1 MSDEASL
8 TAAVQLGWR
17 VAELYAQVND
27 TGEPSNDTLLPAH
40 GSLEPEDQL
49 QLQVRAAAG
58 DARRAGIVSKEADV
72 ERLLSYARKAPSSS
86 EAAEVFRCQ
95 VRKCHVELS
104 KDLWARDESAGKAYE
119 LGNGMSD
126 TYSRICRAYR
136 VSDEEPETAWEDV
149 FASDRIE
156 RLKNLLDDLQSRL
169 NPGGV
174 AVVRHQLDVWGKGVP
189 ERIQAAGGPPPFE
202 RIRDGLRR
210 QTIIWRQLIA
220 GDKEPEAYL
229 GSDARAEL
237 RGDLRE
243 LVWRR
248 CRVWIVPAAAALFL
262 LAFFLPQVLHWYEE
276 SVVGT
281 GIASAFVA
289 IVGAFGITKASMAM
303 TVRARVHQWS
313 ELLWDRA
320 VANKVSDETLALDA
334 VLPPPTTESR
344 SFASVAEGVK
354 ERLASHPRPL
364 ASPRGTG
371 AGF

>member
-72 ERLLSYARKAPSSS
+72 ERLLSYARKAPTSP
-86 EAAEVFRCQ
+86 EAAEGFRCQ

-136 VSDEEPETAWEDV
+136 VADEEPGTAWEDV

-174 AVVRHQLDVWGKGVP
+174 AVVRHQLDVWGDGVP
-189 ERIQAAGGPPPFE
+189 ERIRAAGGPPPFE
-202 RIRDGLRR
+202 RVREGLRR

-248 CRVWIVPAAAALFL
+248 CRVWIVPAAVAMFL
-262 LAFFLPQVLHWYEE
+262 LAFFLPQVLDWYEE

-320 VANKVSDETLALDA
+320 VANKVSDETLALDS
-334 VLPPPTTESR
+334 VLPPPATEPR
-344 SFASVAEGVK
+344 SLASVAKDVK
-354 ERLASHPRPL
+354 ERLASHPGPL
-364 ASPRGTG
+364 ASPHGTG
-371 AGF
+371 AGV